1 MKKTLL
7 LFFAAL
13 FALSVQSQNTS
24 FQVLDEPMAS
34 DHRPLI
40 VDLRISK

>member
-7 LFFAAL
+7 LLFAVL

-24 FQVLDEPMAS
+24 CQVLDEPLAS

-40 VDLRISK
+40 VDLRIFK